1 MGRGNGAHPAHAPG
15 DGLRKVV
22 LGSFAGALL
31 EWYDFFIY
39 GVASALVFGDLF
51 FPEADPAVGTIAA
64 FATFSIGFFARPLG
78 GVVFGHLGDRAG
90 RRAALIWTLLL
101 VGAATFL
108 IGLLPTYEQV
118 GILAPVLLALLRLVQ
133 GFGLGGEYG
142 GAALLTIESAP
153 EERRGFY
160 GSLPQAAAS
169 AGIMLGTGV
178 FSLCH
183 WLLDDDQFEAW
194 GWRIPFLISAL
205 MLAVGMFI
213 RLHTEETPDFRDTR
227 PAAPAAE
234 RPPLLEL
241 LAGHRRNLLL
251 ALGAR
256 LAETVSS
263 NVVNAFAVAY
273 VGTQLAMDD
282 RVPLNGMLVA
292 SAVGLL
298 VCPLAGRLSDRV
310 GQRRVY
316 LFGAAFAA
324 AFAFPFFLLL
334 DTRNA
339 LVIGCALVLGYNL
352 GPTTM
357 FAVQPTMFARMFGT
371 RVRYTGLSVA
381 YQVSAILG
389 GLTPL
394 IASALLAAGG
404 GAPWLVAAFTAV
416 IAILSWACVRLIGS
430 PERFPRPAAAQAGPG
445 TPGPPADR
453 DPARPDTARP
463 S

>member
-1 MGRGNGAHPAHAPG
+1 MGRGNGAHPDRAPG
-15 DGLRKVV
+15 GGIRRVV

-39 GVASALVFGDLF
+39 GTASALVFGDLF

-64 FATFSIGFFARPLG
+64 FATFSVGFFARPLG
-78 GVVFGHLGDRAG
+78 GVVFGHLGDRVG
-90 RRAALIWTLLL
+90 RRSALIWTLLL

-118 GILAPVLLALLRLVQ
+118 GLLAPALLTLLRLVQ

-153 EERRGFY
+153 PERRGFY

-178 FSLCH
+178 FSLCD
-183 WLLDDDQFEAW
+183 WLLDEEQFLAW
-194 GWRIPFLISAL
+194 GWRVPFLISAL
-205 MLAVGMFI
+205 MLAVGLFI
-213 RLHTEETPDFRDTR
+213 RLHTEETPDFRRARAVAASR
-227 PAAPAAE
+227 PE

-241 LAGHRRNLLL
+241 LGRHRRNLLL

-273 VGTQLAMDD
+273 VGTQLAMED
-282 RVPLNGMLVA
+282 RVPLNGMLIA

-324 AFAFPFFLLL
+324 AFAVPFFLLL

-339 LVIGCALVLGYNL
+339 LVIGFALVIGYNL
-352 GPTTM
+352 GPTAM

-371 RVRYTGLSVA
+371 RVRYTGLSLA

-404 GAPWLVAAFTAV
+404 GTPWLVAAFTTTVAL
-416 IAILSWACVRLIGS
+416 LSWLCVHAITPTPPTPTTPS
-430 PERFPRPAAAQAGPG
+430 PRPARRPTSA
-445 TPGPPADR
+445 PAPR
-453 DPARPDTARP
+453 
-463 S
+463 